1 MIEIKLWEIK
11 RRTLCRA
18 ERNSVYC
25 NIIII
30 ILPHGLPNGSASD
43 LCQAKN
49 NQEQRN
55 IVITLTVG
63 DREGFYKSNKGI
75 SSFFA
80 TGLTSLSNFCLLLI
94 QFCTLYPKFIAPGI
108 VL

>member
-30 ILPHGLPNGSASD
+30 LPHGLANGSASD

-49 NQEQRN
+49 NKEQHN

-75 SSFFA
+75 NSSLFA
-80 TGLTSLSNFCLLLI
+80 TGLTSLPTSCLLLI

>member
-75 SSFFA
+75 NS
-80 TGLTSLSNFCLLLI
+80 
-94 QFCTLYPKFIAPGI
+94 
-108 VL
+108 